1 MDLHRTTEREKYTP
15 INKMISDM
23 GLCIIKIKLKSYT
36 LVDINGKE
44 LYNGCIIE
52 AMGSDKKPCRHIVLY
67 NNAINGY
74 IQYLF
79 MAQDIVVKPFDC
91 GLLTQEYINN
101 EGKYIVGDIIDN
113 PELLTSKY

>member
-1 MDLHRTTEREKYTP
+1 
-15 INKMISDM
+15 MISDM
-23 GLCIIKIKLKSYT
+23 GLHIIKIKIESNT
-36 LVDINGKE
+36 LVDIKGKE

-52 AMGSDKKPCRHIVLY
+52 VMDERGRPCRHIVLY

-91 GLLTQEYINN
+91 GLLTQKYINN
-101 EGKYIVGDIIDN
+101 EGKYIIGNIIDN

>member
-1 MDLHRTTEREKYTP
+1 
-15 INKMISDM
+15 MISDM
-23 GLCIIKIKLKSYT
+23 GLHIIKIKIESNT
-36 LVDINGKE
+36 LVDIKGKE

-52 AMGSDKKPCRHIVLY
+52 VMDSRGRPCRHIVLY
-67 NNAINGY
+67 NNSINGY

-79 MAQDIVVKPFDC
+79 MAQGIVVKPFDC

-101 EGKYIVGDIIDN
+101 EGKCIIGNIIDN